1 MLKLARKELKANRVI
16 KAASLPS
23 VSPSV
28 CSANRLTA
36 DSSIISNVPIGH
48 SEPSVDIMCDES
60 MDIVMITNENG
71 RKRQL
76 ADKDGFVKP
85 HKPVAQQSQSY

>member
-1 MLKLARKELKANRVI
+1 MSEFLKLARKELKANRVS

-36 DSSIISNVPIGH
+36 ENSKMSSVLLGP
-48 SEPSVDIMCDES
+48 SELVVELICVES
-60 MDIVMITNENG
+60 MEVVITNESG

-85 HKPVAQQSQSY
+85 NKTV